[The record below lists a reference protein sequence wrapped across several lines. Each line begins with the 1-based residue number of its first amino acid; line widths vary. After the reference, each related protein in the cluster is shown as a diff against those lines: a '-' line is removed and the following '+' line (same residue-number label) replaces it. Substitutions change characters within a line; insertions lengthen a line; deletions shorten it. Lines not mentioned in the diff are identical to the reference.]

1 MIGNRVLP
9 LFRVMTAPD
18 RADQHIVCPRCLS
31 VDKRATSAVVLGP
44 VFALE
49 QEQRCELCGLTVEL
63 TVN

>member
-9 LFRVMTAPD
+9 LFRVMTTPD
-18 RADQHIVCPRCLS
+18 RADTHLVCPKCLS
-31 VDKRATSAVVLGP
+31 LDKRTSSAVVLGP

-49 QEQRCELCGLTVEL
+49 QEQRCELCGLTVSL